1 MTELPSSLPAGVDD
15 PGRGTGAQAMSADRE
30 QDERDQRQDRR
41 HRWIVHGGQVV
52 VGLIIV
58 GLWQMAG
65 HVFGAFVL
73 SSPWLII
80 RRIVTLASTGALWP
94 NLQTTLTETFV
105 GLAIGMV
112 IGVALGVAI
121 APSRTVG
128 RWFYPYIMALYSLP
142 RVALAPLFIVWFG
155 IGLKSKIFM
164 VVTMVVFVAF
174 YNTYQGMRN
183 IDSDL
188 LEMTRSFRA
197 SRRTELRWVILPA
210 VAPWI
215 LTSLRLAIA
224 LALIGAVIAELVG
237 ASQGLGYYMGYSAN
251 VLDTTG
257 VFAGLVI
264 ITVVAMLAEQLV
276 GLLERRVLRHR
287 LDR

>member
-1 MTELPSSLPAGVDD
+1 VSDQV
-15 PGRGTGAQAMSADRE
+15 RGTSSQAGGRAEAASSIDSV
-30 QDERDQRQDRR
+30 QDERDRRADRL
-41 HRWIVHGGQVV
+41 HRLVIHSGQVG
-52 VGLIIV
+52 VGVLILV
-58 GLWQMAG
+58 LWQ
-65 HVFGAFVL
+65 VSSQIFGTFTL
-73 SSPWLII
+73 SSPSLIVE
-80 RRIVTLASTGALWP
+80 RIAELVSTGKLWP
-94 NLQTTLTETFV
+94 NLTTTLTETFA

-112 IGVALGVAI
+112 VGVAVGVLI
-121 APSRTVG
+121 ASSKVVG

-155 IGLKSKIFM
+155 IGLESKIFM

-174 YNTYQGMRN
+174 YNTYQGMRS
-183 IDSDL
+183 IDPDL

-197 SRRTELRWVILPA
+197 SWGARLRWAVLPA

-215 LTSLRLAIA
+215 LTSLRLSIA

-264 ITVVAMLAEQLV
+264 ITVIAMVAEQIVALI
-276 GLLERRVLRHR
+276 ERRVMRHR
-287 LDR
+287 LGH

>member
-1 MTELPSSLPAGVDD
+1 MAGQVVARTEASVHA
-15 PGRGTGAQAMSADRE
+15 RQDRL
-30 QDERDQRQDRR
+30 DRRADRR
-41 HRWIVHGGQVV
+41 HRLFVHGGQVA
-52 VGLIIV
+52 VGLLILV
-58 GLWQMAG
+58 LWQLGSRA
-65 HVFGAFVL
+65 FGEFTLSNPVL
-73 SSPWLII
+73 IVE
-80 RRIVTLASTGALWP
+80 RIAELVRTGKLWP
-94 NLQTTLTETFV
+94 DLSTTLVETFA

-112 IGVALGVAI
+112 LGVAVGVLI
-121 APSRTVG
+121 ASSRLVG
-128 RWFYPYIMALYSLP
+128 RWFYPYVMALYSLP

-164 VVTMVVFVAF
+164 VVTMVFFVAF

-183 IDSDL
+183 VDSDL

-197 SRRTELRWVILPA
+197 SWGMRLRWAILPA

-215 LTSLRLAIA
+215 LTSLRLSIA

-257 VFAGLVI
+257 VFAGLVV
-264 ITVVAMLAEQLV
+264 ITVIAMAAEQLV
-276 GLLERRVLRHR
+276 ALVERRVLRHR
-287 LDR
+287 GDES

>member
-1 MTELPSSLPAGVDD
+1 MADGAHVVATVPGGEGDGARGAPAGRD
-15 PGRGTGAQAMSADRE
+15 
-30 QDERDQRQDRR
+30 QDERDRRQDLR
-41 HRWIVHGGQVV
+41 HRWTVHGGQIL
-52 VGLIIV
+52 VGLVIL
-58 GLWQMAG
+58 GLWQVAG
-65 HVFGAFVL
+65 KVFGAFVL
-73 SSPWLII
+73 SNPLLII
-80 RRIVTLASTGALWP
+80 RRIADLVSSGELWP
-94 NLQTTLTETFV
+94 NLGTTMTETFA

-112 IGVALGVAI
+112 LGVTLGVLI

-174 YNTYQGMRN
+174 YNTYQGMRS
-183 IDSDL
+183 IDPDL
-188 LEMTRSFRA
+188 LEMTRSLRA

-215 LTSLRLAIA
+215 LTSLRLSIA
-224 LALIGAVIAELVG
+224 LALIGAVIAELIG
-237 ASQGLGYYMGYSAN
+237 ASQGLGYYMGYAAN

-264 ITVVAMLAEQLV
+264 ITVIAMIAEQLV
-276 GLLERRVLRHR
+276 GLVERRVLRHR
-287 LDR
+287 IEH